1 MARFVKE
8 AQVDLT
14 WSDGPRVKMGTLKVC
29 AEVSEMHLTGM
40 RKIRQRI
47 GWELVRKGFRIM
59 LPGKEW
65 RTEFDP
71 E

>member
-1 MARFVKE
+1 MVRFVKE
-8 AQVDLT
+8 AQIDLT
-14 WSDGPRVKMGTLKVC
+14 WSDGHRVKMGTLKIC
-29 AEVSEMHLTGM
+29 AEGHEIHFTGM

-47 GWELVRKGFRIM
+47 GWELVRTGFRIM
-59 LPGKEW
+59 MTEW